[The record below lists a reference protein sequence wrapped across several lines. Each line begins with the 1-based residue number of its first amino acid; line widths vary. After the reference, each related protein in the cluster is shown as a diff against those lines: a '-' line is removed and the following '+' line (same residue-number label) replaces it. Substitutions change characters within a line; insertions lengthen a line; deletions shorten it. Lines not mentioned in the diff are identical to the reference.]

1 VRSMSCRTMSCDE
14 MHGMASSYPLV
25 PSVPGADAGADADT
39 VVHVFFVCCL
49 RLLLCPCTNTGR
61 LETNPSQTFLLS
73 IKAHLRPTNIRNHG
87 YAANL
92 MLSHC
97 IALYCIPLNPILL
110 YTYYTRS
117 HPTGTSLYEACET
130 NEVELGPAGTCGVSE
145 VVRSDEWTEPVFGD
159 GPTSGFDHV
168 VLSGAGVDTAAP
180 MTRSEERMIEH
191 YWDFDEIFPE
201 SRLAT
206 EIKLTGAMDGMIVY
220 VPPRIDDTNP

>member
-1 VRSMSCRTMSCDE
+1 MVFQLAIQRAVSKSVQRTALRAFSAAP
-14 MHGMASSYPLV
+14 ASDDAA
-25 PSVPGADAGADADT
+25 PSVFDKLISLTIVDPSGARRKIPGL
-39 VVHVFFVCCL
+39 V
-49 RLLLCPCTNTGR
+49 
-61 LETNPSQTFLLS
+61 
-73 IKAHLRPTNIRNHG
+73 
-87 YAANL
+87 
-92 MLSHC
+92 
-97 IALYCIPLNPILL
+97 
-110 YTYYTRS
+110 
-117 HPTGTSLYEACET
+117 GTSLYEACET